1 MKIKIEISVGE
12 LLDKISILIIK
23 KDKIEKPEK
32 LIEIKKEL
40 KFLEVHGSMIRTK
53 NKEKYDEFLKKLVDI
68 NSKLWNIEDDIR
80 VYEKNSKFDN
90 DFVTLAREV
99 YFTNDKRFLCKN
111 EINSFY
117 GSEINEVKEYV
128 DYKNNLED

>member
-32 LIEIKKEL
+32 LTEIKKEL
-40 KFLEVHGSMIRTK
+40 KFLEAHGSMIRTK
-53 NKEKYDEFLKKLVDI
+53 NTKKYDEFLKKLVDI

-80 VYEKNSKFDN
+80 VYEKNLKFDH

>member
-12 LLDKISILIIK
+12 LIDKISILIIK
-23 KDKIEKPEK
+23 SDKIEKPEK
-32 LIEIKKEL
+32 LTEIKKEL
-40 KFLEVHGSMIRTK
+40 KFLEAHGSIIRTK

-90 DFVTLAREV
+90 DFITLARDV
-99 YFTNDKRFLCKN
+99 YFTNDERFLCKN

-117 GSEINEVKEYV
+117 GSEVNEVKEYV

>member
-32 LIEIKKEL
+32 LTEIKKEL
-40 KFLEVHGSMIRTK
+40 KFLEAHGSIIRNK

-80 VYEKNSKFDN
+80 VYEKNLKFDH